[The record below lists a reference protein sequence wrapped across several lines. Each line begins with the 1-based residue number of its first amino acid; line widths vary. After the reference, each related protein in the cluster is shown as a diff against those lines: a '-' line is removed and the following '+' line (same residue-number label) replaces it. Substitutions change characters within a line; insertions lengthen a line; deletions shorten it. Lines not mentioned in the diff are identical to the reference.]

1 VGPAGGAPDPIF
13 TVDNAYV
20 DVGATSAA
28 EVQGLGIAVLAPVS
42 LAKRPHLYGDR
53 LLAAPSRGGARLC
66 ALAAAVQSKPNVKG
80 TVARRLHGA
89 EPLCERRR
97 LASVKA
103 LLGPFDDIKT
113 AVLQARYADTAVET
127 VALGD
132 ADSSSGKSCKWM
144 EGR

>member
-1 VGPAGGAPDPIF
+1 
-13 TVDNAYV
+13 VDNADV

-42 LAKRPHLYGDR
+42 LAKRPHLYGER
-53 LLAAPSRGGARLC
+53 LLAARPRDGAPPVRARRGGAVEANREGHGRRRVH
-66 ALAAAVQSKPNVKG
+66 VQSLYASDAG
-80 TVARRLHGA
+80 
-89 EPLCERRR
+89 

-103 LLGPFDDIKT
+103 LLGPFDEIKT
-113 AVLQARYADTAVET
+113 AVLPARYADTAVET

-132 ADSSSGKSCKWM
+132 ADRLVREIAQWM